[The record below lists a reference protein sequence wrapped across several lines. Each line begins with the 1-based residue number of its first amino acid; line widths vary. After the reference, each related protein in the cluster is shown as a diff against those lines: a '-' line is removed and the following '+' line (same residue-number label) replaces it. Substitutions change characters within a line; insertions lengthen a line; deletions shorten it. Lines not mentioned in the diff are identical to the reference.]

1 MRFLATIYRIWM
13 MRHVDVPE
21 EVSSALMKQLQGEKQ
36 QGQQRAKKNEDR
48 KKARSKEPEKRAK
61 PKYIPVVAVVNGR
74 SARTTLVPAGAGR
87 YRLQINT
94 EQRKAARADA
104 GELIGVEVR
113 LDLASRELP
122 IPADLRAGLDGHPK
136 ARKAFEALPPG
147 QRRQFLQWFDSAKAP
162 ETRRK
167 RLVRAIDILL
177 ERALLSRRRN
187 AKPPNDR
194 GNSEKP
200 RRKDPDVLR

>member
-1 MRFLATIYRIWM
+1 MRLLRVEIILTPRAARVDTIRKRAKAMQFLARIYKIWM

-48 KKARSKEPEKRAK
+48 KKARSREPEKRAK

-147 QRRQFLQWFDSAKAP
+147 QRR
-162 ETRRK
+162 
-167 RLVRAIDILL
+167 
-177 ERALLSRRRN
+177 
-187 AKPPNDR
+187 
-194 GNSEKP
+194 
-200 RRKDPDVLR
+200 